1 MVQQIKELEDREK
14 SLEKLEDRAGDRDW
28 PKKERLR

>member
-1 MVQQIKELEDREK
+1 MVQQIEGLADRER

-28 PKKERLR
+28 PKKERLG